1 MKLNKRGD
9 SLLAMLP
16 VTPPAIAITV
26 IAIGLIAYSFQ
37 PKTLEKF
44 RDRKAEKI
52 CVAQGGD
59 ISACRTLV
67 GNMDNIQVLAYIKDD
82 LSGPGNGGNFAGGNS
97 N

>member
-9 SLLAMLP
+9 ALLGLLP
-16 VTPPAIAITV
+16 VAPPAIAITI
-26 IAIGLIAYSFQ
+26 IAVALIAYSFQ

-59 ISACRTLV
+59 ISACKTLV
-67 GNMDNIQVLAYIKDD
+67 GNMNNTQVLAYIKDD
-82 LSGPGNGGNFAGGNS
+82 VQVGNGGDFAGGNS